1 MRKITKRSAAVIT
14 AAVVAVGGGSAAWA
28 YWTFGG
34 TGNAA
39 VAAGTAVRLNVHD
52 LVVEGPLVPGMRAD
66 VTFTVD
72 NSNKFPVVIT
82 GISYGNRA
90 SSPLAGCA
98 GQIEQVT
105 GASLPGSRDIPAESS
120 RTYTFNDSLKLI
132 DNPETACQGQ
142 SYTFDVVL
150 AATSDTSAPA
160 NS

>member
-39 VAAGTAVRLNVHD
+39 VASATASQLRVRALT
-52 LVVEGPLVPGMRAD
+52 VEGPLVPGLRAD

-72 NSNKFPVVIT
+72 NFNKFPVVIT
-82 GISYGNRA
+82 GISYGNKA
-90 SSPLAGCA
+90 SSPNGNCA

-105 GASLPGSRDIPAESS
+105 GAPLPGSRDIPAETT
-120 RTYTFNDSLKLI
+120 RTYTYVDSLKLI
-132 DNPETACQGQ
+132 DNPETLCQGQ

-160 NS
+160 N